1 MIEDKNGENDR
12 ENDILAKVITVQALR
27 AVLQDEFTWNVIV
40 VIDDL
45 GEFGK
50 TVIPLPKE
58 CLNKEKLRDYIEEI
72 KKKKV
77 GDQQ

>member
-1 MIEDKNGENDR
+1 MIEEEDKNG

-27 AVLQDEFTWNVIV
+27 AVLEDEYTWNIIV

-50 TVIPLPKE
+50 TIICLPKN
-58 CLNKEKLRDYIEEI
+58 CLNKDCLRDYIEEI
-72 KKKKV
+72 IKKKR
-77 GDQQ
+77 

>member
-1 MIEDKNGENDR
+1 MIEEEDKNG

-27 AVLQDEFTWNVIV
+27 AVLEDEYTWNIIV

-50 TVIPLPKE
+50 TIIRLPKN
-58 CLNKEKLRDYIEEI
+58 CLNKDCLRDYIEEI
-72 KKKKV
+72 IKKKR
-77 GDQQ
+77 